1 MVCPRVECQLGGLRL
16 SVASLF
22 SLARTDV
29 PERAGEGSH
38 VSLCSNEYTL
48 SPSPR
53 CFFSWLCV
61 KTSRHAGLGSCGL
74 LLPWVSSQVSASVR
88 ASPVPV
94 RAGF

>member
-29 PERAGEGSH
+29 PARAGEGSH

-53 CFFSWLCV
+53 CFFSWLCDV
-61 KTSRHAGLGSCGL
+61 CEPRGTRGSGLADCSPPLGL
-74 LLPWVSSQVSASVR
+74 FT
-88 ASPVPV
+88 
-94 RAGF
+94 G